1 MKGFLNR
8 IKAPN
13 ATQPNITKIRK
24 YITIKS
30 NTYTKRKSYSKSANL
45 KIFLIVTFY

>member
-13 ATQPNITKIRK
+13 ATQPNTTKIRLS
-24 YITIKS
+24 ISLS
-30 NTYTKRKSYSKSANL
+30 N
-45 KIFLIVTFY
+45 LILIQKEKAIAKVQT